1 MAIKSDFDDAVEFS
15 LGEEESSEEDITA
28 EYVENEKIDEEYAKR
43 CLSGSPLVKPGS
55 IVQQVSE
62 YLSDSPCCTK
72 NCVASFQEEDLIKH
86 AEDMKHLSKKEKKLV
101 LLTVLRN
108 SVTNTESTRYSTPR
122 QRLHLTLRYEPFGI
136 MCKAAFQLLFDIRIK
151 ELKGLLAHL
160 KSNSMS
166 IIPPQHGNS
175 GKKTHRSNSLADRG
189 VNEKVIEFILA
200 LGESQGEFSAG
211 RHTKLGNTSVDK
223 NPDMLWLPACLT
235 QSAILRMYDKQ
246 HPDFPISRI
255 AFSLLLKKEPRL
267 QHIRIRVSRTDMC
280 DFCEFQKRKIA
291 GTKLHDEV
299 KAEKLTA
306 KLLAHQKSY
315 QEERALYNSER
326 EQSKLHRK
334 EFGKGKRTTDECI
347 EHISM
352 DYGQSIAVPHTA
364 VKRGG
369 TFYLH
374 MRNFL
379 LFGIFSVLENTQHC
393 YTYDEREAA
402 KGANEII
409 SFLHDFFF
417 SRQIKAPNIRIHAD
431 NCTGQNKNKYVMWYL
446 VWLVSFSPLKRAEIK
461 FMIKGHTHFI
471 VDSGIGH
478 TKRELRRSDVFCL
491 KHWAEVINRS
501 AKTNKA
507 KVVTGNNVYD
517 WKKGLSHYFKTFT
530 GISKF
535 QHFVS
540 DCSEPGWIW
549 AKYGVDD
556 DTWKKTKLL
565 KSDSILLLEEFK
577 KLPKDLSTVGFKGGK
592 FKKEKMLFE
601 NMRQYVKDSFQDEL
615 CPDPETFESP
625 IRDKQICPDWT

>member
-1 MAIKSDFDDAVEFS
+1 LCSFLPGGRPDKTCRGYETSEQKREKVGVAY
-15 LGEEESSEEDITA
+15 SSQ
-28 EYVENEKIDEEYAKR
+28 Y
-43 CLSGSPLVKPGS
+43 
-55 IVQQVSE
+55 
-62 YLSDSPCCTK
+62 
-72 NCVASFQEEDLIKH
+72 
-86 AEDMKHLSKKEKKLV
+86 
-101 LLTVLRN
+101 

-122 QRLHLTLRYEPFGI
+122 QRLHRNRSYEPFGI

-160 KSNSMS
+160 IRCRMS

-175 GKKTHRSNSLADRG
+175 GKKTHRSNSIADRG

-223 NPDMLWLPACLT
+223 NPDMLWLTKCLT

-255 AFSLLLKKEPRL
+255 AFSLLLKNEPRL
-267 QHIRIRVSRTDMC
+267 QHIRIRASRTDMC

-291 GTKLHDEV
+291 GTKLHDEI

-364 VKRGG
+364 DQLGG

-379 LFGIFSVLENTQHC
+379 LFGILKVIRKYSAL
-393 YTYDEREAA
+393 
-402 KGANEII
+402 
-409 SFLHDFFF
+409 LHN
-417 SRQIKAPNIRIHAD
+417 RR
-431 NCTGQNKNKYVMWYL
+431 
-446 VWLVSFSPLKRAEIK
+446 KR
-461 FMIKGHTHFI
+461 GC
-471 VDSGIGH
+471 
-478 TKRELRRSDVFCL
+478 KR
-491 KHWAEVINRS
+491 
-501 AKTNKA
+501 
-507 KVVTGNNVYD
+507 G
-517 WKKGLSHYFKTFT
+517 
-530 GISKF
+530 
-535 QHFVS
+535 
-540 DCSEPGWIW
+540 
-549 AKYGVDD
+549 
-556 DTWKKTKLL
+556 
-565 KSDSILLLEEFK
+565 
-577 KLPKDLSTVGFKGGK
+577 
-592 FKKEKMLFE
+592 
-601 NMRQYVKDSFQDEL
+601 
-615 CPDPETFESP
+615 
-625 IRDKQICPDWT
+625 